1 MLWSL
6 KYPGNHKAVLDGPGS
21 ERAIQQ
27 LGKSTDTGSPPV
39 VTKEKTRTCASKPQK
54 LEDVM
59 GLQFNCAAR
68 VESE

>member
-1 MLWSL
+1 MLWSSNYL
-6 KYPGNHKAVLDGPGS
+6 SNHKAVLDGPGS

-27 LGKSTDTGSPPV
+27 LGKSIDTGSPPV
-39 VTKEKTRTCASKPQK
+39 VTKEKTRACASKPQK

-59 GLQFNCAAR
+59 GLQFICVAR